1 MAKNERVRIYNKGT
15 RTWPLSD
22 GKRKDGKLIMV
33 ECPPD
38 KSIELNKKQAEN
50 LVKDYPN
57 DFLAGEPVQKT
68 NDSKKLKAKVAGLEK
83 SVDDY
88 EVRVAEMTDE
98 IAVFEEKVRDL
109 EIALAELPKLQG
121 D

>member
-22 GKRKDGKLIMV
+22 GKRKDGNLIMV
-33 ECPPD
+33 ECLPG
-38 KSIELNKKQAEN
+38 KSIELNKKQADN

-68 NDSKKLKAKVAGLEK
+68 DDSKKLKAENKKLTSENEK
-83 SVDDY
+83 LI
-88 EVRVAEMTDE
+88 AE
-98 IAVFEEKVRDL
+98 IAVLGGKV
-109 EIALAELPKLQG
+109 AELEAEIEEFTEHTEEAITQG